1 MKIALEVLSLFELSF
16 NDSMFRAHTAY
27 RDHYDPGEVQISTL
41 SP

>member
-16 NDSMFRAHTAY
+16 NDSMFRPHTAH
-27 RDHYDPGEVQISTL
+27 RDHFNPGEVQIATL